1 MDVVFI
7 PISEENLAEV
17 TKVYNYYVRYST
29 VTFHLDCVSH
39 DEMKKLI
46 PFKHHRYP
54 SYVISLNDKIVGYC
68 YLSTFR
74 PKEAYDITA
83 EITLYI
89 LPEGT
94 QKGLGSMVLT
104 KLEEEAK
111 KLGIK
116 NLIAVITGENEPS
129 VKLFEKNNYFKAA
142 HLKNVGFKFN
152 RMLDVFWYQK
162 EI

>member
-1 MDVVFI
+1 M
-7 PISEENLAEV
+7 
-17 TKVYNYYVRYST
+17 
-29 VTFHLDCVSH
+29 
-39 DEMKKLI
+39 I
-46 PFKHHRYP
+46 PFNHHKYP
-54 SYVISLNDKIVGYC
+54 SYAISLGNEIVGYC

-89 LPEGT
+89 MPNGT
-94 QKGLGSMVLT
+94 QKGLGTMVLT
-104 KLEEEAK
+104 KLEEKAK
-111 KLGIK
+111 TLSIK
-116 NLIAVITGENEPS
+116 NLIAVITGENKSS
-129 VKLFEKNNYFKAA
+129 VKLFSRNGYFEAA

>member
-1 MDVVFI
+1 MDVQFF
-7 PISEENLAEV
+7 PISELNLKEV
-17 TKVYNYYVRYST
+17 TEIYNYYVDHST
-29 VTFHLDCVSH
+29 VTFHLEPVTEE
-39 DEMKKLI
+39 EMKKMI
-46 PFKHHRYP
+46 PFQHHKYP
-54 SYVISLNDKIVGYC
+54 SYAISLDNEIVGYC

-89 LPEGT
+89 KPNGT
-94 QKGLGSMVLT
+94 KKGLGTIVLT

-111 KLGIK
+111 PLGIK
-116 NLIAVITGENEPS
+116 NLIAVITGENESS
-129 VKLFEKNNYFKAA
+129 VKLFERNGYFKAA
-142 HLKNVGFKFN
+142 NLKNVGFKFN